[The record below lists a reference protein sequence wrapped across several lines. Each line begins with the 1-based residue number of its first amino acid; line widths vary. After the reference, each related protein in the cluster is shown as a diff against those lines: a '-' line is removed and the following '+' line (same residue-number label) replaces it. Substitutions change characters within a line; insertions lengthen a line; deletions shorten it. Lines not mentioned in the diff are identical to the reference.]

1 MDPKRRDRSRKKKA
15 DVRFIIIKPKSSG
28 RMKLP
33 DRVFHPERIG
43 PARSVRAKVP
53 LLESYLPNLS
63 LSSRIMATLI
73 AAICIY
79 AGIAMI
85 FLGVRNEKWLLV
97 LLGPFGVWYGFAWV
111 RVAHEGR
118 LPGGRLRLNPWARG

>member
-53 LLESYLPNLS
+53 LLEGYLPNLS

-85 FLGVRNEKWLLV
+85 FLGVRNEKWLLL
-97 LLGPFGVWYGFAWV
+97 LLGPFGVWYGFAWI
-111 RVAHEGR
+111 RVAHEGQ

>member
-15 DVRFIIIKPKSSG
+15 DVRFIIIKPKSSS
-28 RMKLP
+28 RMELP

>member
-43 PARSVRAKVP
+43 PTRSVRAKVP

-97 LLGPFGVWYGFAWV
+97 LLGPFGVWYGIAWV
-111 RVAHEGR
+111 RVAHKGWLPKGR
-118 LPGGRLRLNPWARG
+118 LWLNPWGK